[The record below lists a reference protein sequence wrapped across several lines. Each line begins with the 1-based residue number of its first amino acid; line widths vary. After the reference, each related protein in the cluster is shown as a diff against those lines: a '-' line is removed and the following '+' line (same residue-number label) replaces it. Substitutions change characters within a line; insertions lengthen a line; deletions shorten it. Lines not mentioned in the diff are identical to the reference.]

1 MLQARK
7 GASHRT
13 APHQPFARMWPLH
26 VRPCKGSGAS
36 DAYTLRP
43 LGSEQDES
51 CPAPVPSHLACRC
64 LRTRTSACRRELGD
78 FERAE
83 AALLRALRADADQ
96 ASWLLLGDLYARNGR
111 NAAALDA
118 YRNALV
124 LAEPCDTPA
133 RAVRVVVAKLLVAEQ
148 RGAEALALLAE
159 MTLDPCEPRAIAG
172 DQETQ
177 RVVASLLLQLEGVG
191 AAARLYAR
199 PSWSCVADLAP
210 ALRFGRNRWLWQLG
224 DASSAR
230 LGGSAFGAGA
240 HAQRPRASGDG
251 AASIR
256 TCAVQST
263 AAAAHACEL
272 RPSGSTVL

>member
-1 MLQARK
+1 
-7 GASHRT
+7 
-13 APHQPFARMWPLH
+13 
-26 VRPCKGSGAS
+26 
-36 DAYTLRP
+36 
-43 LGSEQDES
+43 
-51 CPAPVPSHLACRC
+51 
-64 LRTRTSACRRELGD
+64 
-78 FERAE
+78 
-83 AALLRALRADADQ
+83 
-96 ASWLLLGDLYARNGR
+96 
-111 NAAALDA
+111 
-118 YRNALV
+118 
-124 LAEPCDTPA
+124 
-133 RAVRVVVAKLLVAEQ
+133 
-148 RGAEALALLAE
+148 
-159 MTLDPCEPRAIAG
+159 MTLDPCEPRAITG

-199 PSWSCVADLAP
+199 PSWSCAQVADLAL

>member
-1 MLQARK
+1 MR
-7 GASHRT
+7 
-13 APHQPFARMWPLH
+13 RMRIQCGH
-26 VRPCKGSGAS
+26 SGPNKQRRIVS
-36 DAYTLRP
+36 
-43 LGSEQDES
+43 
-51 CPAPVPSHLACRC
+51 APVPSHLACRC

-78 FERAE
+78 FELAE

-124 LAEPCDTPA
+124 LAEPCDTAAP
-133 RAVRVVVAKLLVAEQ
+133 AVRVVVAKLLVAEQ

-159 MTLDPCEPRAIAG
+159 MMLDPCEPRAITG

-199 PSWSCVADLAP
+199 TSWSCALADLGL
-210 ALRFGRNRWLWQLG
+210 ALRFGRDRWLWQLG

-240 HAQRPRASGDG
+240 HAQRHRASGDG

-263 AAAAHACEL
+263 TAAGHACEL
-272 RPSGSTVL
+272 RPLGSTVLRGTPGYSGVLWC